1 MEIDTQTSRTLKAVF
16 DRFTS
21 GEEEYGFTR
30 SRVPVT
36 LARYGDENLVSR
48 SQAKRLLARFDRFRE
63 VILDFE
69 GVQSIGQAFAD
80 EIFRVFATEHPKV
93 LLRWTG
99 SVPDVEAM
107 IKRARAAGHVMDSNQ
122 LALFGSSLRSS
133 PKTTARMHLTDYQS
147 EGDQS
152 KGS

>member
-1 MEIDTQTSRTLKAVF
+1 MPATKRTRAAAPVSVRPLVEPDL
-16 DRFTS
+16 DR
-21 GEEEYGFTR
+21 
-30 SRVPVT
+30 
-36 LARYGDENLVSR
+36 
-48 SQAKRLLARFDRFRE
+48 
-63 VILDFE
+63 
-69 GVQSIGQAFAD
+69 AD